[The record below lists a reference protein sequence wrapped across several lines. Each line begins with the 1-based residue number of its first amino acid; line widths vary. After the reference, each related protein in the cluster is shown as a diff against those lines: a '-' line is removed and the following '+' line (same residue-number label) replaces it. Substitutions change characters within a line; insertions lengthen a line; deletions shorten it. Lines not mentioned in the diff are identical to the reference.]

1 MRSNALR
8 ANRERERER
17 GSASVGREAWNDWI
31 RRRGGGEALSHFT
44 LQEGFKNEAP
54 FDSYCRSLVFL
65 PGSELNLKY
74 TINRET
80 INNRVPPSCRL
91 ICR

>member
-1 MRSNALR
+1 MERSRKEAEER
-8 ANRERERER
+8 RER
-17 GSASVGREAWNDWI
+17 VGR
-31 RRRGGGEALSHFT
+31 GEEQACLILLYKRDLKTRHRLT
-44 LQEGFKNEAP
+44 AIAG
-54 FDSYCRSLVFL
+54 RSS
-65 PGSELNLKY
+65 PWGSELNLKY

>member
-1 MRSNALR
+1 MSLTPSEVTG
-8 ANRERERER
+8 REREGERE
-17 GSASVGREAWNDWI
+17 
-31 RRRGGGEALSHFT
+31 GGEALSHFT